1 MSFHAAFGPS
11 KVTGQV
17 RAALLGRSYALRVIA
32 AGKRT
37 YLDEDGDPVE
47 YNVLSATAQAQII
60 ALGLVYDYKCMCGA
74 LGEKSDGVTV
84 STVKE
89 NFKVLY
95 DQWRESVRLDN
106 AVDGDE
112 VKNTF
117 DKYVKAFRDSCSEVG
132 DAITDMLTKKTSYLQ
147 GKQIPDV
154 PDLSKKPVR
163 KTETVTA
170 VQADGSVKTKVVK
183 LVDQYGKPVMV
194 HPTKKLWTE
203 EIPTA
208 AQCDLLAAARYTQI
222 SASLVVALKAAT
234 KGVMLKSK

>member
-1 MSFHAAFGPS
+1 MFNSAFGAT

-32 AGKRT
+32 AGRRT
-37 YLDEDGDPVE
+37 YLDEDGDPIE
-47 YNVLSATAQAQII
+47 YNVLNATAQAHII
-60 ALGLVYDYKCMCGA
+60 ALVLVTDYKCMCGA
-74 LGEKSDGVTV
+74 LGEKSDVTI

-89 NFKVLY
+89 DFKVLY
-95 DQWRESVRLDN
+95 EQWREAVRLDN
-106 AVDGDE
+106 TVDGDE
-112 VKNTF
+112 VKHTF
-117 DKYVKAFRDSCSEVG
+117 DRYVKAFRDNCSDVG

-163 KTETVTA
+163 KTETVTE
-170 VQADGSVKTKVVK
+170 VQADGSIKSKVVK
-183 LVDQYGKPVMV
+183 LVDRYGKPVMI

-234 KGVMLKSK
+234 TGVMLKSNK

>member
-1 MSFHAAFGPS
+1 MFHSAFGAT

-17 RAALLGRSYALRVIA
+17 RAALLGRSYAMRVIA

-60 ALGLVYDYKCMCGA
+60 ALGLVTDYKCMCGA

-89 NFKVLY
+89 DFKALY
-95 DQWRESVRLDN
+95 QQWKESVRLDN
-106 AVDGDE
+106 TVDGDE
-112 VKNTF
+112 VKNVF
-117 DKYVKAFRDSCSEVG
+117 DKYVKAFRDNCSDAG
-132 DAITDMLTKKTSYLQ
+132 DAITGILTKKTSYLQ
-147 GKQIPDV
+147 GDQIPDV

-163 KTETVTA
+163 KTEIITEM
-170 VQADGSVKTKVVK
+170 QADGSIKSKVVK
-183 LVDQYGKPVMV
+183 IVDHYGKPVMI

-234 KGVMLKSK
+234 TGVMLKSK

>member
-1 MSFHAAFGPS
+1 MSFSSAFS
-11 KVTGQV
+11 ATKVTGQV
-17 RAALLGRSYALRVIA
+17 RANLLGRSFALRVIA

-47 YNVLSATAQAQII
+47 YNVLSATAQSQII
-60 ALGLVYDYKCMCGA
+60 ALGLVTDYKCMCGA
-74 LGEKSDGVTV
+74 LGEKSDGVTI

-89 NFKVLY
+89 DFKVLY
-95 DQWRESVRLDN
+95 EQWREAVRLDN
-106 AVDGDE
+106 TVDGDE

-117 DKYVKAFRDSCSEVG
+117 DRYVKAFRDNCSDVG

-154 PDLSKKPVR
+154 PDISKPAVR
-163 KTETVTA
+163 ATEKVTE
-170 VQADGSVKTKVVK
+170 VQKDGSLRTRTVK
-183 LVDQYGKPVMV
+183 LVDKYGKPVMI

-208 AQCDLLAAARYTQI
+208 AQCDLLAAARFTKV

-234 KGVMLKSK
+234 TGVMLKSK